1 MNHEQIAEVI
11 RDLELDP
18 SLCAAEQRDRIAWE
32 FANALD
38 CMAHEH
44 SAYDSRTFVALA
56 TDSPEGDDND

>member
-11 RDLELDP
+11 STLDLDP
-18 SLCAAEQRDRIAWE
+18 NLCAAEQRDRIAWE

-44 SAYDSRTFVALA
+44 SAYEAHAFVALA
-56 TDSPEGDDND
+56 TSEPEGDDE